1 MAGWLGARG
10 YIAGHSMVS
19 SLAWALAAAAVLA
32 ALALRRYA
40 ADVYDV
46 VIVHMT
52 RVWYEAVLGD
62 LRQRGG
68 AEGGSGTAVVDVGVG
83 TATALVQNRQAV
95 LDAGL
100 RVVGIDYDSSYIEK
114 GKRVVE
120 AAGLTQAVTL
130 HCCSFF
136 DAALP
141 ARLLSENG
149 GRQFEAAYFSGSFT
163 LLPDPAEALQICRQ
177 LVRPGG
183 WVYVTQTFQRRSPPG
198 LAVLKPLLRYLT
210 TIDFGQLTYEHE
222 LQALLD
228 TAEGLKCVACPFLPQ
243 I

>member
-1 MAGWLGARG
+1 MARG

-19 SLAWALAAAAVLA
+19 SLVWALAAAAVLA

-83 TATALVQNRQAV
+83 TATALVKNRQAV

-149 GRQFEAAYFSGSFT
+149 GRQ
-163 LLPDPAEALQICRQ
+163 LPL
-177 LVRPGG
+177 
-183 WVYVTQTFQRRSPPG
+183 
-198 LAVLKPLLRYLT
+198 
-210 TIDFGQLTYEHE
+210 
-222 LQALLD
+222 
-228 TAEGLKCVACPFLPQ
+228 
-243 I
+243 